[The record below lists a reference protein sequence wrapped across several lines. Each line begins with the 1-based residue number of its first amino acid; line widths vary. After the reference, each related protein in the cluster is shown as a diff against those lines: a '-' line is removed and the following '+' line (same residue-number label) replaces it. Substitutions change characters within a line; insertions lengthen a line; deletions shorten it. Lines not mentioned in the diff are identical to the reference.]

1 MSAVFSIELRV
12 VPMRVD
18 ELDEI
23 IAIERQVYEF
33 PWTPGNFRDSMRAGY
48 ECRTLRAGDNN
59 ELIGYG
65 VLMRGVGEAHLLNI
79 SIAPAHQRRGYGA
92 RLLEY
97 FVQLAQRERFEALYL
112 EVRPSNDPARRLY
125 ARRGFTQIGRRRDYY
140 PAKSGREDALVL
152 ALSL

>member
-1 MSAVFSIELRV
+1 MSAVFSIELRI

-48 ECRTLRAGDNN
+48 ECRTVRAGDG

-97 FVQLAQRERFEALYL
+97 FIQLAQRERFEALYL